1 MIDEKPPI
9 GAEEVAEATA
19 ILQKYKAGKA
29 ALDKRIVDNE
39 LWFRMGHWKNY
50 QNPMM
55 EGKPQPSSG
64 WLFNSIANKHADAM
78 DNYPSPNVLPRAED
92 DEAAAQALSSVLPVV
107 LEQADYEQVYSDT
120 WWRKLKT
127 GTGVKGI
134 FWDPVLR
141 GGLGDISIQ
150 SVNLLMLYWAPGVED
165 IQQSPHL
172 FSLSLEDNE
181 QLVGRFPQMEGH
193 TGKGLDVG
201 QYIHDD
207 SIDTTDKSVVRI
219 VSDAVIGED
228 TTNAISGTAK
238 AATETVNKLT
248 GKAEQTFDSVSQA
261 SSSLSST
268 LDGASN
274 FLSGVSNGNAGNML
288 GNFFSNLAHGRV
300 SGLSIVGLIAGAFLV
315 FGRTG
320 WLGKIAGIFLTM
332 MMIGNNTQ
340 RQQEASVTDNQRQA
354 RPQQEQEEQTHSEGM
369 RR

>member
-1 MIDEKPPI
+1 MGFWSSLLKT
-9 GAEEVAEATA
+9 G
-19 ILQKYKAGKA
+19 GKA
-29 ALDKRIVDNE
+29 A
-39 LWFRMGHWKNY
+39 GAT
-50 QNPMM
+50 
-55 EGKPQPSSG
+55 GKAVGGAVLHPSKTLRGAGS
-64 WLFNSIANKHADAM
+64 A
-78 DNYPSPNVLPRAED
+78 
-92 DEAAAQALSSVLPVV
+92 
-107 LEQADYEQVYSDT
+107 
-120 WWRKLKT
+120 LKT
-127 GTGVKGI
+127 AT
-134 FWDPVLR
+134 
-141 GGLGDISIQ
+141 
-150 SVNLLMLYWAPGVED
+150 
-165 IQQSPHL
+165 
-172 FSLSLEDNE
+172 
-181 QLVGRFPQMEGH
+181 VGAGA
-193 TGKGLDVG
+193 GYVG
-201 QYIHDD
+201 WEKL
-207 SIDTTDKSVVRI
+207 TTDKSVVRI

-288 GNFFSNLAHGRV
+288 GNFFSNLAHGKV

-340 RQQEASVTDNQRQA
+340 RLQEASVTDNQRQA
-354 RPQQEQEEQTHSEGM
+354 RPQQEQEEQTHSGGM

>member
-1 MIDEKPPI
+1 MGFWGSLLKT
-9 GAEEVAEATA
+9 G
-19 ILQKYKAGKA
+19 GKA
-29 ALDKRIVDNE
+29 AGVT
-39 LWFRMGHWKNY
+39 
-50 QNPMM
+50 
-55 EGKPQPSSG
+55 GKAVGGAVLHPSQTLRGAGS
-64 WLFNSIANKHADAM
+64 A
-78 DNYPSPNVLPRAED
+78 
-92 DEAAAQALSSVLPVV
+92 
-107 LEQADYEQVYSDT
+107 
-120 WWRKLKT
+120 LKT
-127 GTGVKGI
+127 ATI
-134 FWDPVLR
+134 
-141 GGLGDISIQ
+141 GG
-150 SVNLLMLYWAPGVED
+150 A
-165 IQQSPHL
+165 
-172 FSLSLEDNE
+172 
-181 QLVGRFPQMEGH
+181 VGY
-193 TGKGLDVG
+193 VG
-201 QYIHDD
+201 WEKL
-207 SIDTTDKSVVRI
+207 TTDKSVVRI

-332 MMIGNNTQ
+332 MMIGNNT
-340 RQQEASVTDNQRQA
+340 RRLQEASVTDNQRQA
-354 RPQQEQEEQTHSEGM
+354 RPQQEQEEQTHSGGM

>member
-1 MIDEKPPI
+1 MEFWSSLLKT
-9 GAEEVAEATA
+9 G
-19 ILQKYKAGKA
+19 GKA
-29 ALDKRIVDNE
+29 A
-39 LWFRMGHWKNY
+39 GAT
-50 QNPMM
+50 
-55 EGKPQPSSG
+55 GKAVGGAVLHPSQTLRGAGS
-64 WLFNSIANKHADAM
+64 A
-78 DNYPSPNVLPRAED
+78 
-92 DEAAAQALSSVLPVV
+92 
-107 LEQADYEQVYSDT
+107 
-120 WWRKLKT
+120 LKT
-127 GTGVKGI
+127 AT
-134 FWDPVLR
+134 
-141 GGLGDISIQ
+141 
-150 SVNLLMLYWAPGVED
+150 
-165 IQQSPHL
+165 
-172 FSLSLEDNE
+172 
-181 QLVGRFPQMEGH
+181 VGAVAGY
-193 TGKGLDVG
+193 VG
-201 QYIHDD
+201 WEKL
-207 SIDTTDKSVVRI
+207 TTDKSVVRI

-288 GNFFSNLAHGRV
+288 GNFFSNLAHGKV

-340 RQQEASVTDNQRQA
+340 RLQEASVTDNQRQA
-354 RPQQEQEEQTHSEGM
+354 RPQQEQEEQTHSGGM

>member
-1 MIDEKPPI
+1 MGFWSSLLKT
-9 GAEEVAEATA
+9 G
-19 ILQKYKAGKA
+19 GKA
-29 ALDKRIVDNE
+29 A
-39 LWFRMGHWKNY
+39 GAT
-50 QNPMM
+50 
-55 EGKPQPSSG
+55 GKAVGGAVLHPSQTLRGAGS
-64 WLFNSIANKHADAM
+64 A
-78 DNYPSPNVLPRAED
+78 
-92 DEAAAQALSSVLPVV
+92 
-107 LEQADYEQVYSDT
+107 
-120 WWRKLKT
+120 LKT
-127 GTGVKGI
+127 AT
-134 FWDPVLR
+134 
-141 GGLGDISIQ
+141 
-150 SVNLLMLYWAPGVED
+150 
-165 IQQSPHL
+165 
-172 FSLSLEDNE
+172 
-181 QLVGRFPQMEGH
+181 VGAA
-193 TGKGLDVG
+193 VG
-201 QYIHDD
+201 YVGWEKL
-207 SIDTTDKSVVRI
+207 TTDKSVVRI

-354 RPQQEQEEQTHSEGM
+354 RTQQEQEEQTHSGGM

>member
-1 MIDEKPPI
+1 MGFWSSLLKT
-9 GAEEVAEATA
+9 G
-19 ILQKYKAGKA
+19 GKA
-29 ALDKRIVDNE
+29 A
-39 LWFRMGHWKNY
+39 GAT
-50 QNPMM
+50 
-55 EGKPQPSSG
+55 GKAVGGAVLHPSQTLRGAGSALKTATVG
-64 WLFNSIANKHADAM
+64 
-78 DNYPSPNVLPRAED
+78 
-92 DEAAAQALSSVLPVV
+92 AAAGYVGW
-107 LEQADYEQVYSDT
+107 E
-120 WWRKLKT
+120 KL
-127 GTGVKGI
+127 
-134 FWDPVLR
+134 
-141 GGLGDISIQ
+141 
-150 SVNLLMLYWAPGVED
+150 
-165 IQQSPHL
+165 
-172 FSLSLEDNE
+172 
-181 QLVGRFPQMEGH
+181 
-193 TGKGLDVG
+193 
-201 QYIHDD
+201 
-207 SIDTTDKSVVRI
+207 TTDKSVVRI

-238 AATETVNKLT
+238 AAT

-288 GNFFSNLAHGRV
+288 GNFFSNLAHGKV

>member
-1 MIDEKPPI
+1 MGFWSSLLKT
-9 GAEEVAEATA
+9 G
-19 ILQKYKAGKA
+19 GKA
-29 ALDKRIVDNE
+29 A
-39 LWFRMGHWKNY
+39 GAT
-50 QNPMM
+50 
-55 EGKPQPSSG
+55 GKAVGGAVLHPSQTLRGAGS
-64 WLFNSIANKHADAM
+64 A
-78 DNYPSPNVLPRAED
+78 
-92 DEAAAQALSSVLPVV
+92 
-107 LEQADYEQVYSDT
+107 
-120 WWRKLKT
+120 LKT
-127 GTGVKGI
+127 AT
-134 FWDPVLR
+134 
-141 GGLGDISIQ
+141 
-150 SVNLLMLYWAPGVED
+150 
-165 IQQSPHL
+165 
-172 FSLSLEDNE
+172 
-181 QLVGRFPQMEGH
+181 VGAA
-193 TGKGLDVG
+193 VG
-201 QYIHDD
+201 YVGWEKL
-207 SIDTTDKSVVRI
+207 TTDKSVVRI

-268 LDGASN
+268 LNGASN

-288 GNFFSNLAHGRV
+288 GNFFSNLAHGKV

-354 RPQQEQEEQTHSEGM
+354 LPQQEQEEQTHSGGM

>member
-1 MIDEKPPI
+1 MGWGSFLKATLRL
-9 GAEEVAEATA
+9 GGRMTSATA
-19 ILQKYKAGKA
+19 HTVGSAVL
-29 ALDKRIVDNE
+29 
-39 LWFRMGHWKNY
+39 H
-50 QNPMM
+50 
-55 EGKPQPSSG
+55 PQQTLKGVGSATKSAVVGGSLGYIG
-64 WLFNSIANKHADAM
+64 W
-78 DNYPSPNVLPRAED
+78 E
-92 DEAAAQALSSVLPVV
+92 
-107 LEQADYEQVYSDT
+107 
-120 WWRKLKT
+120 KL
-127 GTGVKGI
+127 
-134 FWDPVLR
+134 
-141 GGLGDISIQ
+141 
-150 SVNLLMLYWAPGVED
+150 
-165 IQQSPHL
+165 
-172 FSLSLEDNE
+172 
-181 QLVGRFPQMEGH
+181 
-193 TGKGLDVG
+193 
-201 QYIHDD
+201 
-207 SIDTTDKSVVRI
+207 TTDKSVVGI

-288 GNFFSNLAHGRV
+288 GNFFSNLAHGKV

-354 RPQQEQEEQTHSEGM
+354 RPQQEQEEQTHSGGM

>member
-1 MIDEKPPI
+1 MGFWSSLLKT
-9 GAEEVAEATA
+9 G
-19 ILQKYKAGKA
+19 GKA
-29 ALDKRIVDNE
+29 A
-39 LWFRMGHWKNY
+39 GAT
-50 QNPMM
+50 
-55 EGKPQPSSG
+55 GKAVGGAVLHPSQTLRGAGSALKTVTVG
-64 WLFNSIANKHADAM
+64 
-78 DNYPSPNVLPRAED
+78 
-92 DEAAAQALSSVLPVV
+92 AAAGYVGW
-107 LEQADYEQVYSDT
+107 E
-120 WWRKLKT
+120 KL
-127 GTGVKGI
+127 
-134 FWDPVLR
+134 
-141 GGLGDISIQ
+141 
-150 SVNLLMLYWAPGVED
+150 
-165 IQQSPHL
+165 
-172 FSLSLEDNE
+172 
-181 QLVGRFPQMEGH
+181 
-193 TGKGLDVG
+193 
-201 QYIHDD
+201 
-207 SIDTTDKSVVRI
+207 TTDKSVVRI

-288 GNFFSNLAHGRV
+288 GNFFSNLAHGKV

-340 RQQEASVTDNQRQA
+340 RLQEASVTDNQRQA
-354 RPQQEQEEQTHSEGM
+354 RPQQEQKEQTHSGGM

>member
-1 MIDEKPPI
+1 M
-9 GAEEVAEATA
+9 GVWST
-19 ILQKYKAGKA
+19 LLKYGGKA
-29 ALDKRIVDNE
+29 AKGVGTATAATGKS
-39 LWFRMGHWKNY
+39 MGKAVLH
-50 QNPMM
+50 
-55 EGKPQPSSG
+55 PS
-64 WLFNSIANKHADAM
+64 
-78 DNYPSPNVLPRAED
+78 
-92 DEAAAQALSSVLPVV
+92 Q
-107 LEQADYEQVYSDT
+107 T
-120 WWRKLKT
+120 
-127 GTGVKGI
+127 
-134 FWDPVLR
+134 LR
-141 GGLGDISIQ
+141 GAGQAVKTATIGG
-150 SVNLLMLYWAPGVED
+150 A
-165 IQQSPHL
+165 
-172 FSLSLEDNE
+172 
-181 QLVGRFPQMEGH
+181 VGY
-193 TGKGLDVG
+193 VG
-201 QYIHDD
+201 WEKL
-207 SIDTTDKSVVRI
+207 TTDKSVVRI

-248 GKAEQTFDSVSQA
+248 GKAEQTFDSASQA

-288 GNFFSNLAHGRV
+288 GNFFSNLAHGKV

-354 RPQQEQEEQTHSEGM
+354 RPQQEQEEQTHSGGM

>member
-1 MIDEKPPI
+1 MKT
-9 GAEEVAEATA
+9 ATV
-19 ILQKYKAGKA
+19 G
-29 ALDKRIVDNE
+29 
-39 LWFRMGHWKNY
+39 
-50 QNPMM
+50 
-55 EGKPQPSSG
+55 
-64 WLFNSIANKHADAM
+64 
-78 DNYPSPNVLPRAED
+78 
-92 DEAAAQALSSVLPVV
+92 AAAGYVGW
-107 LEQADYEQVYSDT
+107 E
-120 WWRKLKT
+120 KL
-127 GTGVKGI
+127 
-134 FWDPVLR
+134 
-141 GGLGDISIQ
+141 
-150 SVNLLMLYWAPGVED
+150 
-165 IQQSPHL
+165 
-172 FSLSLEDNE
+172 
-181 QLVGRFPQMEGH
+181 
-193 TGKGLDVG
+193 
-201 QYIHDD
+201 
-207 SIDTTDKSVVRI
+207 TTDKSVVRI

-268 LDGASN
+268 LDGASK

-288 GNFFSNLAHGRV
+288 GNFFSNLAHGKV

-354 RPQQEQEEQTHSEGM
+354 RPQQEQEEQTHSGGM